1 MPQGPGQALAPR
13 LGHRALSRVSSQ
25 LSLCC
30 APGTGT
36 GGRWPGLEIQGE
48 GAKPCWRH
56 ASEENDV
63 GKGDLG
69 PCKETAPFKGQAAPV
84 GRGRLQSSRA
94 GGPQGPLGS
103 PGSTGGLVPLLPS
116 TCSRSVGRAGPG
128 QPPLEFHVPRT
139 PCVQTLRARAP
150 SVRPDLGPSCLRG
163 DSCSLD
169 PGTSALERCWPS
181 AGAEGALRWPS
192 PHPIHSSRLSLPLRF
207 CPS

>member
-1 MPQGPGQALAPR
+1 MLQGPGQALALR
-13 LGHRALSRVSSQ
+13 LGHRELSRVSSQ

-48 GAKPCWRH
+48 GAKPCGRH

-69 PCKETAPFKGQAAPV
+69 PCKETASFKGQAAPV

-150 SVRPDLGPSCLRG
+150 FPEAR
-163 DSCSLD
+163 
-169 PGTSALERCWPS
+169 PGTLLPEGRFLQPRPRDLCPRALL
-181 AGAEGALRWPS
+181 AECRSRGSPEVAQPT
-192 PHPIHSSRLSLPLRF
+192 PHP
-207 CPS
+207 